1 MCREWTRPPAA
12 RAVKRWAGME
22 MDLTITGDQA
32 NDALTGAVPV
42 VLLRRYRERHAVL
55 TVHGRA
61 LGTVALCVRS
71 SPRDSGYLST
81 QHNHREGDQR

>member
-61 LGTVALCVRS
+61 LGSGGTLRAVEP
-71 SPRDSGYLST
+71 PRLRVPIDSA
-81 QHNHREGDQR
+81 